1 MQRMIFC
8 NNSFDYEPAE
18 YEESDL
24 VKISMLINGDPIH
37 ILSSICHRTKAETH
51 GRSMVQRLKSVLH
64 RQQFEVIMQAAIG
77 TRIIARERLQPY
89 RKDVTAKLLE
99 NQKESKRRM
108 KMIGRVEI
116 SHEAFLKFL
125 KSE

>member
-1 MQRMIFC
+1 
-8 NNSFDYEPAE
+8 
-18 YEESDL
+18 
-24 VKISMLINGDPIH
+24 MLINGDPIH
-37 ILSSICHRTKAETH
+37 ILSSICHRTKAESH

-89 RKDVTAKLLE
+89 RKDVTAKLYGGDGTRKMKLLE